1 MSAAGYGAALS
12 VIGGVLQSIAASKA
26 QDRMNQV
33 FSDAMTRQQ
42 HLGQQATEAWQT
54 GLQGQGVETA
64 NQQLAQG
71 QQQREQL
78 YNQLGATPSSA
89 TGPAMSARDS
99 AYGAASGRVRGRLGS
114 YSDWELMQSLQRIK
128 TQNELNKISNFS
140 KGWEGVLP
148 AQLTDAQHSQDELS
162 FWGSLIA
169 SVGGGMGGSTK
180 TSMPSSQQNPGGG
193 GLDPYSIQSPTG
205 YEQGGGGAY
214 NAGDDSTNPYS
225 ILQ

>member
-1 MSAAGYGAALS
+1 MGAGGYGAALS
-12 VIGGVLQSIAASKA
+12 AVGGVLQGIAASKA

-33 FSDAMTRQQ
+33 FSDAMARQQ

-148 AQLTDAQHSQDELS
+148 SQLTDAQHSQDELA
-162 FWGSLIA
+162 FWGNLIS
-169 SVGGGMGGSTK
+169 SVGGGAGSFNNTAIPSAQQSSGGSL
-180 TSMPSSQQNPGGG
+180 N
-193 GLDPYSIQSPTG
+193 PYSIQSPVG
-205 YEQGGGGAY
+205 YEQGGGGVY